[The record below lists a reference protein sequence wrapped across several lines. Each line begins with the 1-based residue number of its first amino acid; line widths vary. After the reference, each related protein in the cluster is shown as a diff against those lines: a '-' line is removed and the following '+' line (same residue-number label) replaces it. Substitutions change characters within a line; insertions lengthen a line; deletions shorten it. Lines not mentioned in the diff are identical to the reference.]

1 MARIGKNQLIK
12 LQKKYKTDEAI
23 AGLYSITRQA
33 VHRIR
38 NKYGISPV
46 HDKHSERNEQIIA
59 LHKSGMSVIKLAKKY
74 KLSAMQTYRIV
85 KSVIPNK

>member
-23 AGLYSITRQA
+23 AKLYGITRQA

-46 HDKHSERNEQIIA
+46 HDKHGERNEQIIA
-59 LHKSGMSVIKLAKKY
+59 LHKSGISVIKLAKKY
-74 KLSAMQTYRIV
+74 KLSTMQTYRIV
-85 KSVIPNK
+85 KSVNPNN

>member
-23 AGLYSITRQA
+23 AKLYGITRQA

-38 NKYGISPV
+38 NKYGIMGIPTLS
-46 HDKHSERNEQIIA
+46 IF
-59 LHKSGMSVIKLAKKY
+59 KSGEVAD
-74 KLSAMQTYRIV
+74 AIV
-85 KSVIPNK
+85 GAAPKTAILEKVKPHIE